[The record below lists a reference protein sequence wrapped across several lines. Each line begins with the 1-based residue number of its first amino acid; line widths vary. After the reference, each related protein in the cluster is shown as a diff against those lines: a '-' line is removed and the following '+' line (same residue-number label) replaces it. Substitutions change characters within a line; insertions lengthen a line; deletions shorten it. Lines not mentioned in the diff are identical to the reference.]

1 MQHAQAYLPLLDVS
15 YRFTLMLQTLFHFSR
30 DFDIIIFSPGFGS
43 DGFDQPLFWC
53 RRTGRF
59 GNHYIHYKTNMD
71 KDLRRVLASFDSA
84 IYRFCSGKR
93 LEVGLEML
101 SMCDITETSEKHTL
115 ENLFISARVRCKWSV
130 LPATVGLIAS
140 LLSHPPGLVC
150 NETEAFGWNDLS
162 LPLSSHLLMCAH
174 LTVQMRRWVE
184 DKEDGK
190 LLLNYKGNINRCWIT
205 LLIFIKGN
213 QLKAETM
220 FLMLC
225 QHLDMRSACKV
236 KLSIFYPP
244 SSPSH
249 AAAPTPTPPLSLLC
263 VSEI

>member
-1 MQHAQAYLPLLDVS
+1 
-15 YRFTLMLQTLFHFSR
+15 
-30 DFDIIIFSPGFGS
+30 
-43 DGFDQPLFWC
+43 
-53 RRTGRF
+53 
-59 GNHYIHYKTNMD
+59 MD

-84 IYRFCSGKR
+84 FYRFCSGKR
-93 LEVGLEML
+93 LKVGLEML
-101 SMCDITETSEKHTL
+101 SMCDITETSDKHTL

-140 LLSHPPGLVC
+140 LLSHPPGLAC

-174 LTVQMRRWVE
+174 LTVRMRRWVE

-213 QLKAETM
+213 QLKGETM
-220 FLMLC
+220 FLVLC
-225 QHLDMRSACKV
+225 QRLDMRSACKV
-236 KLSIFYPP
+236 KWSIF
-244 SSPSH
+244 
-249 AAAPTPTPPLSLLC
+249 
-263 VSEI
+263 